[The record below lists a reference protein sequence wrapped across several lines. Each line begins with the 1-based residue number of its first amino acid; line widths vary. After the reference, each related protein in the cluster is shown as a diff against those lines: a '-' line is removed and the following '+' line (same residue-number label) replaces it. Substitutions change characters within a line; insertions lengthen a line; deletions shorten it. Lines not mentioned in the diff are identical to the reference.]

1 MLNLPVPETMK
12 EAWLQLAG
20 SIVFFLSNKRAFV
33 SVPIIIGILTYS
45 VPKVEA
51 YFASEQV
58 VIKKAK
64 PPAREEED
72 EGSLFSFSSV
82 AYAGKPSKPCADSI
96 VIDNVFWGCND
107 TTFHLFVVQGTDKI
121 IIHDHKTEE
130 TTETEL
136 PLLKAREE
144 FYQQQQKGKK

>member
-1 MLNLPVPETMK
+1 MK

-20 SIVFFLSNKRAFV
+20 SIVFFVSNKRAFV
-33 SVPIIIGILTYS
+33 SIPIIIGILTYS

-51 YFASEQV
+51 YFSSEQV
-58 VIKKAK
+58 VVKKAK
-64 PPAREEED
+64 PAKVIAEED
-72 EGSLFSFSSV
+72 EGMISFFSST

-96 VIDNVFWGCND
+96 LIEGTFYGCND
-107 TTFHLFVVQGTDKI
+107 TTFHLFVVQGTDRI

-130 TTETEL
+130 TTEAEL
-136 PLLKAREE
+136 PFLLKAREE